1 MSLNQLFEQLI
12 GGQSGATAQG
22 AEQQQGGQPQSNSH
36 SPNGMPDIMN
46 KIPGGLGG
54 MAGGLA
60 AGGLLGVLVGN
71 KKARKT
77 AGKMAGGAVAL
88 GGTALLGAVA
98 FKAYKNWQS
107 GGQGGD
113 NGNKQQALPDP
124 AAQEYAKFD
133 PVVAKTNDGETLQL
147 TLIKSMIAAANADGH
162 IDATEQAAIFDA
174 VNKMELEASD
184 KALVFDTL
192 QSPPDIATIASLANG
207 LEQATE
213 IYLVSRMAIDPDHPS
228 EKAYLADLAE
238 KMSMP
243 QELVMHLETQVS
255 EQMVM

>member
-12 GGQSGATAQG
+12 GGQSVATAQTG
-22 AEQQQGGQPQSNSH
+22 QQQQSGEQQSQ
-36 SPNGMPDIMN
+36 SPNALSDIMN
-46 KIPGGLGG
+46 KIPGGMGG

-60 AGGLLGVLVGN
+60 AGGLLGVLMGN

-107 GGQGGD
+107 GKQGSNQND
-113 NGNKQQALPDP
+113 QQQALPD
-124 AAQEYAKFD
+124 ATTQEYAKFD

-162 IDATEQAAIFDA
+162 IDSTEQAAIFDA
-174 VNKMELEASD
+174 VNRMELEASD

-207 LEQATE
+207 LEQASE

-228 EKAYLADLAE
+228 EKAYLADLAA

-243 QELVMHLETQVS
+243 QELVMHLENQVS
-255 EQMVM
+255 EQMSA